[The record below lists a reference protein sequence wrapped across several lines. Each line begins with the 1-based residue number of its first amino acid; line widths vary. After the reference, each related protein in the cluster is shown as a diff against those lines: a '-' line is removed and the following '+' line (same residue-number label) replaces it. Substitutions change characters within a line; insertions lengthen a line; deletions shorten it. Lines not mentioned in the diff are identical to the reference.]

1 MTRSEINRELEN
13 TYKEMSRW
21 RELNSDPSFKF
32 TKEER
37 ERREAF
43 LFIREALCKILQAK
57 KERNKKEEYYHSAF
71 YYMIKFSEEQ
81 SRA

>member
-1 MTRSEINRELEN
+1 MTRSEINRELEMA
-13 TYKEMSRW
+13 YKEMNRW
-21 RELNSDPSFKF
+21 SELNRDLSFRI
-32 TKEER
+32 TKKET

-71 YYMIKFSEEQ
+71 YYMIRFWEEQ

>member
-1 MTRSEINRELEN
+1 MIRSEINRELEN

-71 YYMIKFSEEQ
+71 YYMIKFWEEQ

>member
-1 MTRSEINRELEN
+1 MTRSEINRELEKV
-13 TYKEMSRW
+13 YKEMNRW
-21 RELNSDPSFKF
+21 SELNRDPSFKI
-32 TKEER
+32 TKEEK

-43 LFIREALCKILQAK
+43 LFLREALYKIMQAK